1 VLSARPAGCRHLLAI
16 TNRRDITI
24 VAASRRVVIG
34 VDTHLDTNHLAVIT
48 DAGQPLADVEFPTS
62 PVGYDDALR
71 WARSFGTIVI
81 AGVEG
86 TSSYGAGLTRVLQAA
101 GIEVAEVSRPD
112 RAARRRKGKSDPLD
126 AYAAARAA
134 LAGDGLAV
142 PKDAQT
148 SALRALLSA
157 RRSAVKAHTAAT
169 NQIHA
174 LLVTAPAELRERYR
188 RHSITALVKA
198 LARCRP
204 AVHHDPTTVAV
215 LTAAKVLACRVEFLQ
230 RQKRD
235 LTAQLEDLVQQLN
248 PALRAAYG
256 VGPDTAAQL
265 LVTAGTNPHRFRSEA
280 SFAALCGAAPVP
292 ASSGKITRHRLSRGG
307 DRAANNALYRIAL
320 VRMSAH
326 KHTRDYVQRQSAN
339 GRTKKEILRLL
350 KRAIAREVFRLLT
363 RPTPIDDYSDLRPAR
378 QSKNLTL
385 ATVAHHFGVPIITV
399 SRLERGHQRNDTLAN
414 NYRQWLTAA

>member
-16 TNRRDITI
+16 TNRGDITI
-24 VAASRRVVIG
+24 VAASPRVVIG
-34 VDTHLDTNHLAVIT
+34 ADTHRDTNHLAVLT
-48 DAGQPLADVEFPTS
+48 DAGKPLADAEFPTS
-62 PVGYDDALR
+62 PAGYDDALR
-71 WARSFGTIVI
+71 WARSFGTVAI

-112 RAARRRKGKSDPLD
+112 RAARRRQGKSDPLD
-126 AYAAARAA
+126 AYTAARAA
-134 LAGDGLAV
+134 LAGHGLAV
-142 PKDAQT
+142 PKDAHT
-148 SALRALLSA
+148 SALRALLTA
-157 RRSAVKAHTAAT
+157 RRGAVKAHTAAT

-188 RHSITALVKA
+188 RYSTAAVVKA

-204 AVHHDPTTVAV
+204 ATHSDPTTVAV
-215 LTAAKVLACRVEFLQ
+215 LTAAKALAQRSEFLE
-230 RQKRD
+230 RQKQD
-235 LTAQLEDLVQQLN
+235 LTAQLDVLLSQIN
-248 PALRAAYG
+248 PTLRAAYG

-265 LVTAGTNPHRFRSEA
+265 LVTAGTNPHRLRSEA

-326 KHTRDYVQRQSAN
+326 PHTRDYVERQGAN

-363 RPTPIDDYSDLRPAR
+363 RPCLIDDYTDLRPAR
-378 QSKNLTL
+378 QAKNITL
-385 ATVAHHFGVPIITV
+385 ATVATHFGVPIITV

>member
-1 VLSARPAGCRHLLAI
+1 
-16 TNRRDITI
+16 

-34 VDTHLDTNHLAVIT
+34 ADTHLDTNNLAVIT
-48 DAGQPLADVEFPTS
+48 DAGKPLADAEFPTS
-62 PVGYDDALR
+62 PAGYDDVVR
-71 WARSFGTIVI
+71 WAQSFGTIVI

-101 GIEVAEVSRPD
+101 GIEVAEVGRPD
-112 RAARRRKGKSDPLD
+112 RAARRRQGKSDPLD
-126 AYAAARAA
+126 AYAAARTA

-142 PKDAQT
+142 PKDEHT
-148 SALRALLSA
+148 TALRALLTA

-174 LLVTAPAELRERYR
+174 LLVTAPAELRERFR
-188 RHSITALVKA
+188 RHSTTALVPA

-204 AVHHDPTTVAV
+204 ATHRDPTTVAV
-215 LTAAKVLACRVEFLQ
+215 LTAAKALACRVEFLE
-230 RQKRD
+230 RQKLD
-235 LTAQLEDLVQQLN
+235 LTAQLDALVRQAN

-265 LVTAGTNPHRFRSEA
+265 LVTAGANPHRLRTEA

-326 KHTRDYVQRQSAN
+326 PQTCDYVQRQDTN

-350 KRAIAREVFRLLT
+350 KRAIAREVFRLLSQ
-363 RPTPIDDYSDLRPAR
+363 PGPIEDYSDLRPAR
-378 QSKNLTL
+378 QAKSLTL
-385 ATVAHHFGVPIITV
+385 AAVAHHFGVPIITV
-399 SRLERGHQRNDTLAN
+399 SRLERGHQRNDTLAD
-414 NYRQWLTAA
+414 NYRQWLATG

>member
-1 VLSARPAGCRHLLAI
+1 V
-16 TNRRDITI
+16 T
-24 VAASRRVVIG
+24 ASPRVVIG
-34 VDTHLDTNHLAVIT
+34 ADTHLDTVHLAVIT
-48 DAGQPLADVEFPTS
+48 DSGKTLADNEFPTS
-62 PVGYDDALR
+62 PAGYHDALE
-71 WARSFGTIVI
+71 WARSFGAIAI

-101 GIEVAEVSRPD
+101 GVEVAEVSRPD
-112 RAARRRKGKSDPLD
+112 RAARRRQGKSDPLD

-134 LAGDGLAV
+134 LAGHGTAV
-142 PKDAQT
+142 PKDAST
-148 SALRALLSA
+148 AALRALLSA

-169 NQIHA
+169 NQVKA
-174 LLVTAPAELRERYR
+174 LLVTGPAELRERYR
-188 RHSITALVKA
+188 HHSTPALIAA

-204 AVHHDPTTVAV
+204 AAHRDPTTIAV
-215 LTAAKVLACRVEFLQ
+215 LTAAKSLAQRAAFLEQ
-230 RQKRD
+230 QKQNLTDHLELLVRQI
-235 LTAQLEDLVQQLN
+235 N

-256 VGPDTAAQL
+256 VGTDTAAQL
-265 LVTAGTNPHRFRSEA
+265 LVTAGTNPHRFRNEA

-326 KHTRDYVQRQSAN
+326 RQTRDYVERQMAQ

-363 RPTPIDDYSDLRPAR
+363 RPVAVDDYGDLRPAR
-378 QSKNLTL
+378 QAKNLTL
-385 ATVAHHFGVPIITV
+385 ANVAIHFGVPIITI
-399 SRLERGHQRNDTLAN
+399 SRLERGCSRNDTLASD
-414 NYRQWLTAA
+414 YRQWLTAA